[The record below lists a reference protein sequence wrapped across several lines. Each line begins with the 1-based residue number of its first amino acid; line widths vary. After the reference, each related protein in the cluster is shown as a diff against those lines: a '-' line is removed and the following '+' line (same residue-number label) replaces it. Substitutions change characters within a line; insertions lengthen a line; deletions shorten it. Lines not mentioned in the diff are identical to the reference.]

1 MDIKDITD
9 KNIDVIMK
17 ECYKQ
22 DQEKL
27 NQENSTK
34 TRIFQK
40 ELDKMMNNQGHSN

>member
-1 MDIKDITD
+1 M

-22 DQEKL
+22 DQE
-27 NQENSTK
+27 NSTK

-40 ELDKMMNNQGHSN
+40 ELDKIIIKDIVNKQV